1 MADIYLAII
10 ACRLTGAGAVSRRV
24 RGRDRGEGDGATC
37 AGRGAAPAQVRL
49 LPHCVSSTR
58 FS

>member
-24 RGRDRGEGDGATC
+24 RGRDRGRGTARRAR
-37 AGRGAAPAQVRL
+37 AGELRRRRYASCRTA
-49 LPHCVSSTR
+49 
-58 FS
+58 